1 MISLQLALKNS
12 TLKLP
17 YAISSHNSLHLH
29 GKDNKTWENRFK
41 LPRGRY
47 IRNEEEISGNDCSS
61 YLRLH
66 SWSISDPDV

>member
-12 TLKLP
+12 TLKFP
-17 YAISSHNSLHLH
+17 HAVSFQNSPHLH

-41 LPRGRY
+41 SPRGLY
-47 IRNEEEISGNDCSS
+47 IRNKEEISDNDCSS

-66 SWSISDPDV
+66 SWSFSDPDV